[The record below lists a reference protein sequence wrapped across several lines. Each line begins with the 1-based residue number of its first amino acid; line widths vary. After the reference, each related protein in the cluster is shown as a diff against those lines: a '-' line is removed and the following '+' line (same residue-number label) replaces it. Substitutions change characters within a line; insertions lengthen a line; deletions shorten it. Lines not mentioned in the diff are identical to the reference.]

1 MKKKIMLA
9 MAIIMLLGSVKALAT
24 TGEEPHWITKTS
36 LQVQINELWTLQ
48 DQLHD
53 IEDSGHLLTDLGQTY
68 DLAVIQ
74 ARALD
79 GHFDRT
85 KAEQL
90 DKDLSEVI
98 TAAKAQIAKLR

>member
-9 MAIIMLLGSVKALAT
+9 MAIIMLLGSVKAMAV
-24 TGEEPHWITKTS
+24 TGDESHITTKTS

-53 IEDSGHLLTDLGQTY
+53 VEDSGHLLSDLGQTY

-79 GHFDRT
+79 TQFDRA

-98 TAAKAQIAKLR
+98 MTAKAQIAKLR

>member
-9 MAIIMLLGSVKALAT
+9 MAIIMLLGSVKAMAAT
-24 TGEEPHWITKTS
+24 GDESHLTTKTS

-79 GHFDRT
+79 GQFDKA

-90 DKDLSEVI
+90 DRDLSEVI
-98 TAAKAQIAKLR
+98 TTAKAQIAKLR